1 MNVCPRVSIIMP
13 AYNASD
19 FIREAVDSILAQTFR
34 DFELIILNDGST
46 DDTQTIVESY
56 DDERIRLV
64 NKVNS
69 GVASTLNEGLK
80 LAKGEFIWRH
90 DADDISLPQKLERQI
105 QFMEEHPEFDLCAT
119 QVAFMTERGKVAWD
133 KRQPKTAWFQEQ
145 PFREVF
151 FEDFSP
157 YSPVTHGTTLF
168 RTELL
173 AITPEYRE
181 AFITSEDID
190 MWLRFLGHAR
200 LAVLSDC
207 ISLHRLSGSSAT
219 AVHGWKNHFY
229 RELAKEFYLVR
240 QKGEQDALERTGQII
255 EPVPPKNTTAQEALP
270 PPGRQFRGDLLGFH
284 YSVVINARDW
294 SEITLIIRMAVRD
307 GWRLKR
313 TYRGIV
319 FPILPNGIVRTGVWL
334 KALLRRGINSSV

>member
-1 MNVCPRVSIIMP
+1 MNKGLSVSIIMP
-13 AYNASD
+13 AYNASA
-19 FIREAVDSILAQTFR
+19 FIRAAVDSILTQTFG

-46 DDTQTIVESY
+46 DDTQAIVESY
-56 DDERIRLV
+56 DDERIRLM

-105 QFMEEHPEFDLCAT
+105 QFMDKHPEFDLCAT
-119 QVAFMTERGKVAWD
+119 QIAFMTERGKVAWD
-133 KRQPKTAWFQEQ
+133 KRQPKTPWFKGE
-145 PFREVF
+145 PYREVF

-157 YSPVTHGTTLF
+157 YSPITHGTTLF
-168 RTELL
+168 RKALL
-173 AITPEYRE
+173 QKTPEYRE

-229 RELAKEFYLVR
+229 RELAKEFYLVSA
-240 QKGEQDALERTGQII
+240 KGRA
-255 EPVPPKNTTAQEALP
+255 
-270 PPGRQFRGDLLGFH
+270 GRIGEDRENH
-284 YSVVINARDW
+284 
-294 SEITLIIRMAVRD
+294 
-307 GWRLKR
+307 
-313 TYRGIV
+313 
-319 FPILPNGIVRTGVWL
+319 
-334 KALLRRGINSSV
+334 

>member
-133 KRQPKTAWFQEQ
+133 KRQPKTHWFKGE
-145 PFREVF
+145 PYREVF

-157 YSPVTHGTTLF
+157 YSPITHGTTLF
-168 RTELL
+168 RKAVLQK
-173 AITPEYRE
+173 TPEYRE

-190 MWLRFLGHAR
+190 MWLRFLNHSR
-200 LAVLSDC
+200 LAVLNQC
-207 ISLHRLSGSSAT
+207 ISLHRLSDSSAT

-240 QKGEQDALERTGQII
+240 QKGEQDQLERTGQII
-255 EPVPPKNTTAQEALP
+255 EPAPPKSTTAPETLP

-284 YSVVINARDW
+284 YSVHLNARDW
-294 SEITLIIRMAVRD
+294 KEMFTIVRLALRD
-307 GWRLKR
+307 GWKLRR
-313 TYRGIV
+313 TYRGII
-319 FPILPNGIVRTGVWL
+319 FPWMPVWFIQLGVAI
-334 KALLRRGINSSV
+334 KSPFTKSR